1 MTSDPIRFADI
12 LTTAS
17 AVASYLG
24 EPEVTAPHLLSA
36 LAILRGESTI
46 DDLGRPVSPLVRRGQ
61 GGVSVSPAVRD
72 LAQRWFAELGANV
85 DAALDDQA
93 VERLL
98 ADLKALS

>member
-1 MTSDPIRFADI
+1 MTAEPVRFADI

-24 EPEVTAPHLLSA
+24 EAEVAAPHLVSA
-36 LAILRGESTI
+36 VAILRGESTI
-46 DDLGRPVSPLVRRGQ
+46 EDLGRPVSPLVRRGA
-61 GGVSVSPAVRD
+61 GGSTVSQPVRD

-85 DAALDDQA
+85 DAALDGPA

-98 ADLKALS
+98 ADLQALP